1 MNWHKYWDAAFAQGI
16 VWKGIL
22 AAVASACA
30 WLFPIDA
37 QANAAIGCLAL
48 VVLDYLTGILAS
60 IRNGKPISSRRMRE
74 SILKPLTYMI
84 LLLATAI
91 LSNLFEV
98 GKRLD
103 GAAMTA
109 TLMFIAAT
117 EAKSLV
123 ENLIKAGVK
132 VPPKL
137 RNVFE
142 GVTSEDPKF
151 DQE

>member
-22 AAVASACA
+22 AGLASIVA
-30 WLFPIDA
+30 WMFPTDI
-37 QANAAIGCLAL
+37 QTNAAIGCLAL
-48 VVLDYLTGILAS
+48 VVLDYLTGIIAS
-60 IRNGKPISSRRMRE
+60 IRTGKPISSRRMRE
-74 SILKPLTYMI
+74 SILKPLTYTI
-84 LLLATAI
+84 LLLATAV

-98 GKRLD
+98 GRRLD

-117 EAKSLV
+117 EAKSLI

-132 VPPKL
+132 VPQKL
-137 RNVFE
+137 KTVFE
-142 GVTSEDPKF
+142 GVTGEDSKF